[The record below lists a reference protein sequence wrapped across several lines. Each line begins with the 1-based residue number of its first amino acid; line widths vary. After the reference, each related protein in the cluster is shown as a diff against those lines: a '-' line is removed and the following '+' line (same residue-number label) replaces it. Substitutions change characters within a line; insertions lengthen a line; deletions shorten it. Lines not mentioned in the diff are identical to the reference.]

1 MVEKGVRTMERT
13 MQTTRRYKR
22 TRQPR
27 RIVLLW
33 LVCLFAAVS
42 FGVLLAISPAAKALL
57 RSEGGPAPAVAPVE
71 GREMPG
77 VIDAPFIDQR
87 DKYPTGCESVT
98 AVVAL
103 QYAGVDITVEEFIDN
118 YLPQGNAP
126 YTREDGTLVG
136 ADPWK
141 VFLGSPY
148 EESGWGC
155 YAPVIT
161 GALEQLLQDRGLE
174 GLSVQELEGES
185 LDKLC
190 REYIDAGTP
199 VLLWAT
205 IAMEAPV
212 ESTQFFLEDSGQL
225 FTWLYPLHCL
235 LLTGEDKD
243 CYYFNDPLEGKN
255 VAYPKEQ
262 VEAAYE
268 GIGMQ
273 AVVLEGSVQ

>member
-1 MVEKGVRTMERT
+1 M
-13 MQTTRRYKR
+13 
-22 TRQPR
+22 
-27 RIVLLW
+27 
-33 LVCLFAAVS
+33 
-42 FGVLLAISPAAKALL
+42 
-57 RSEGGPAPAVAPVE
+57 
-71 GREMPG
+71 
-77 VIDAPFIDQR
+77 
-87 DKYPTGCESVT
+87 
-98 AVVAL
+98 
-103 QYAGVDITVEEFIDN
+103 
-118 YLPQGNAP
+118 
-126 YTREDGTLVG
+126 
-136 ADPWK
+136 
-141 VFLGSPY
+141 
-148 EESGWGC
+148 
-155 YAPVIT
+155 
-161 GALEQLLQDRGLE
+161 
-174 GLSVQELEGES
+174 QELEGES

-255 VAYPKEQ
+255 VAYPKEE

>member
-1 MVEKGVRTMERT
+1 MERT

-42 FGVLLAISPAAKALL
+42 FGVLLAISPVAKALL

-98 AVVAL
+98 AVMAL

-190 REYIDAGTP
+190 REYIDAGTAVGHHRHGSAGGIHP
-199 VLLWAT
+199 VF
-205 IAMEAPV
+205 PG
-212 ESTQFFLEDSGQL
+212 GQRPAVHL
-225 FTWLYPLHCL
+225 AVSPPLPAADRGGQGL
-235 LLTGEDKD
+235 LLLQRPPG
-243 CYYFNDPLEGKN
+243 G
-255 VAYPKEQ
+255 
-262 VEAAYE
+262 
-268 GIGMQ
+268 
-273 AVVLEGSVQ
+273 

>member
-1 MVEKGVRTMERT
+1 MERT

-57 RSEGGPAPAVAPVE
+57 RSEVGPAPAVAPVE
-71 GREMPG
+71 GGEMPG

-98 AVVAL
+98 AVMAL

-243 CYYFNDPLEGKN
+243 CYYFNDPLVGKN

>member
-1 MVEKGVRTMERT
+1 MERT

-42 FGVLLAISPAAKALL
+42 FG
-57 RSEGGPAPAVAPVE
+57 
-71 GREMPG
+71 
-77 VIDAPFIDQR
+77 
-87 DKYPTGCESVT
+87 
-98 AVVAL
+98 
-103 QYAGVDITVEEFIDN
+103 
-118 YLPQGNAP
+118 
-126 YTREDGTLVG
+126 
-136 ADPWK
+136 
-141 VFLGSPY
+141 
-148 EESGWGC
+148 
-155 YAPVIT
+155 
-161 GALEQLLQDRGLE
+161 
-174 GLSVQELEGES
+174 
-185 LDKLC
+185 
-190 REYIDAGTP
+190 

-243 CYYFNDPLEGKN
+243 CYYFNDPLVGKN
-255 VAYPKEQ
+255 VAYPKEE

>member
-98 AVVAL
+98 AVMAL

-161 GALEQLLQDRGLE
+161 GALEQLLQEADPDRMALLRETDVLVDGPFLLAQRSLE
-174 GLSVQELEGES
+174 LKYCGSRNQRLIDVKKTLSSGVPTLWEP
-185 LDKLC
+185 
-190 REYIDAGTP
+190 P
-199 VLLWAT
+199 VW
-205 IAMEAPV
+205 
-212 ESTQFFLEDSGQL
+212 
-225 FTWLYPLHCL
+225 
-235 LLTGEDKD
+235 
-243 CYYFNDPLEGKN
+243 
-255 VAYPKEQ
+255 
-262 VEAAYE
+262 
-268 GIGMQ
+268 
-273 AVVLEGSVQ
+273 

>member
-1 MVEKGVRTMERT
+1 MERT

-71 GREMPG
+71 GREIPG

-98 AVVAL
+98 AVMAL

-118 YLPQGNAP
+118 YLPQGSAP

-161 GALEQLLQDRGLE
+161 EALEQLLQDRGLE

-243 CYYFNDPLEGKN
+243 CYYFNDPLVGKN
-255 VAYPKEQ
+255 VAYPKEE
-262 VEAAYE
+262 VETAYE